1 MPLRRRR
8 EGCAGLT
15 PRPRSCFRQ
24 NVSSPRPLP
33 APFFFPTTTMLSR
46 ASMLLVGRMRTAAAA
61 ASSTAGRGFAA
72 QAAQA
77 VTDDGFKKT
86 PLYDMHVE
94 AGGEFVWISER
105 EREREGRG
113 RRP

>member
-1 MPLRRRR
+1 
-8 EGCAGLT
+8 
-15 PRPRSCFRQ
+15 
-24 NVSSPRPLP
+24 
-33 APFFFPTTTMLSR
+33 
-46 ASMLLVGRMRTAAAA
+46 MLLACRLRTAAAA

-94 AGGEFVWISER
+94 AGGECV
-105 EREREGRG
+105 
-113 RRP
+113 

>member
-1 MPLRRRR
+1 
-8 EGCAGLT
+8 
-15 PRPRSCFRQ
+15 
-24 NVSSPRPLP
+24 
-33 APFFFPTTTMLSR
+33 MLSR
-46 ASMLLVGRMRTAAAA
+46 ASMILAGRLRTAAAA

-94 AGGEFVWISER
+94 AGGECV
-105 EREREGRG
+105 
-113 RRP
+113 